1 MCTLE
6 SESKDEE
13 LNTDCTVALASLSQA
28 LLEPEVIP
36 VILHTIKTVS
46 TACVE

>member
-6 SESKDEE
+6 SESRDEE

-28 LLEPEVIP
+28 LIQPEVIP
-36 VILHTIKTVS
+36 DILHTVKTVS
-46 TACVE
+46 LP